1 MRTQMRPEVHAQKL
15 TAMPK
20 AQAGSPQPD
29 NRLAAA
35 GLRLLA
41 VYAGL
46 AERGEHLLDRLLS
59 GQPPRQW
66 VHYPQD
72 DAIDPVS
79 GYQWFYHSH
88 SPQDRPGAV
97 EHGHVHLFAR
107 RPVWHRRL
115 RSRSERAFAALCGHP
130 SATPATRHLLTM
142 GLNEKGL
149 PISLFT
155 VNSWVTGDLML
166 GSDLTL
172 ELLSSLKLD
181 TGHPEVDTVIES
193 VVQLCEPELRDVMQ
207 RRDATLRAHQA
218 AEKLQ
223 DGSLELLSE
232 ARIDLDSKLSRLMTV

>member
-1 MRTQMRPEVHAQKL
+1 
-15 TAMPK
+15 
-20 AQAGSPQPD
+20 
-29 NRLAAA
+29 
-35 GLRLLA
+35 
-41 VYAGL
+41 
-46 AERGEHLLDRLLS
+46 
-59 GQPPRQW
+59 
-66 VHYPQD
+66 
-72 DAIDPVS
+72 
-79 GYQWFYHSH
+79 
-88 SPQDRPGAV
+88 
-97 EHGHVHLFAR
+97 
-107 RPVWHRRL
+107 
-115 RSRSERAFAALCGHP
+115 
-130 SATPATRHLLTM
+130 M